1 MATVAYLDRQII
13 SLLVAPMKEGLDISD
28 LQVGALM
35 GMAFGLFYALF
46 GMPLGGLVD
55 RYSPR
60 AVIFWGLTV
69 WSLAA
74 MSCGLARS
82 FGELFIARMIVGVG
96 EACLMPAAFAIKI
109 GRASCRERVCRS
121 V

>member
-1 MATVAYLDRQII
+1 MAPSCSPKLNKV
-13 SLLVAPMKEGLDISD
+13 
-28 LQVGALM
+28 
-35 GMAFGLFYALF
+35 F

-60 AVIFWGLTV
+60 AVIFWGITV

-96 EACLMPAAFAIKI
+96 EACLMPAAFAII
-109 GRASCRERVCRS
+109 GGIVQPRRMAISISIDRKSTRPNS
-121 V
+121 SH